1 MRLNFP
7 IEIAGILYN
16 VMEEDYKNN
25 DIYNLGFCNSS
36 NCEIS
41 LREGL
46 PKDRLFE
53 TFVHELTHAMLTEAG
68 FRYSE
73 DDEHNEEFVERFSKT
88 LFQVLLDNDFE
99 IIKEYFYNLKEEG

>member
-7 IEIAGILYN
+7 IEIAGIIYN
-16 VMEEDYKNN
+16 VMEEEYKHN
-25 DIYNLGFCNSS
+25 DEYNLGFCNASE
-36 NCEIS
+36 CEIS

-46 PKDRLFE
+46 PNDRLFE
-53 TFVHELTHAMLTEAG
+53 TFVHEMTHAMLIEAG

-73 DDEHNEEFVERFSKT
+73 DDAHNEEFVERFSKT

-99 IIKEYFYNLKEEG
+99 LIKEYFYNMKEEE